1 MLTELP
7 FGNRA
12 VVTTV
17 RGVALRAAIEN
28 GLSALGQLAGRFPQ
42 VSGLEIVADGAAPR
56 GRRVVSINVRGAPL
70 DEGARYRVATNDFML
85 RGGDGYTSLADPG
98 ATVDSGDQLIANE
111 AMVYAR
117 QIGVIDARVE
127 GRIVIK

>member
-1 MLTELP
+1 
-7 FGNRA
+7 
-12 VVTTV
+12 
-17 RGVALRAAIEN
+17 
-28 GLSALGQLAGRFPQ
+28 
-42 VSGLEIVADGAAPR
+42 
-56 GRRVVSINVRGAPL
+56 
-70 DEGARYRVATNDFML
+70 ML
-85 RGGDGYTSLADPG
+85 RGGDGYPSLADPG